1 MSIQRNTDERPLD
14 TFESAL
20 LGQLT
25 AVVDERATQAATSPS
40 RRLTSRPARWS
51 AAVAAAAAGT
61 AALLV
66 LPGGATPAYA
76 VESDSSGSVTITI
89 NQLADANAL
98 KDALA
103 AKGIIADVTYPGVG
117 KQCAAGRF
125 TEANSGGLPQVSGS
139 SSIQAS
145 AGTAGFTMTVSKD
158 MIQPGQTLVLES
170 IWPDNQTWM
179 VKAAIASGPV
189 GACQLVD
196 ADQIIT
202 PPDGSS
208 PAGGLNGVE
217 PTAYATAH

>member
-1 MSIQRNTDERPLD
+1 MSTHRSTDARPLD
-14 TFESAL
+14 TFETAL

-25 AVVDERATQAATSPS
+25 AVVDERAAQASTTPS
-40 RRLTSRPARWS
+40 RRLTGRPARWA

-66 LPGGATPAYA
+66 LPGGTTPAYA
-76 VESDSSGSVTITI
+76 VEADSSGSVTVTI
-89 NQLADANAL
+89 NQLADASAL

-103 AKGIIADVTYPGVG
+103 AKGITADVTYPGVG

-145 AGTAGFTMTVSKD
+145 AGVAGFAMTLPKN

-170 IWPDNQTWM
+170 VWPDSQSWM
-179 VKAAIASGPV
+179 VKVAIANGPV
-189 GACQLVD
+189 GACHLVD
-196 ADQIIT
+196 ADPMFM
-202 PPDGSS
+202 PPAGPA
-208 PAGGLNGVE
+208 PAGGSNAVE
-217 PTAYATAH
+217 PTAYTTAQ